1 MTSDSV
7 QLGVRSRAAGWLPGG
22 DSLHEADARP
32 EEGTSVTKPRRRA
45 SEPFT
50 AKGAWWD
57 PRTPDDRVAGLFTW
71 DPNDGGEVDLLG
83 CLTRGDGAPD
93 DEWRGDCLY
102 GVAEGD
108 GPSPTRSTS

>member
-1 MTSDSV
+1 
-7 QLGVRSRAAGWLPGG
+7 
-22 DSLHEADARP
+22 
-32 EEGTSVTKPRRRA
+32 
-45 SEPFT
+45 
-50 AKGAWWD
+50 
-57 PRTPDDRVAGLFTW
+57 VAGLFTW